1 VRELSGVCWALVT
14 HCRPGGEID
23 RVDIER
29 HCPEVTGAPARDGAR
44 LAEEEVAG
52 AFRDARARFE
62 REYFVQRLELHHWNV
77 PEAARSMGL
86 SAATLYRYLQRHG
99 LRQGS

>member
-1 VRELSGVCWALVT
+1 MPDAANRRQFRRVRIDADARVYSDRAMWPTRCIDVSLKGAL
-14 HCRPGGEID
+14 
-23 RVDIER
+23 IER
-29 HCPEVTGAPARDGAR
+29 PKEWSGDHGKT
-44 LAEEEVAG
+44 
-52 AFRDARARFE
+52 
-62 REYFVQRLELHHWNV
+62 QRLELHHWNV